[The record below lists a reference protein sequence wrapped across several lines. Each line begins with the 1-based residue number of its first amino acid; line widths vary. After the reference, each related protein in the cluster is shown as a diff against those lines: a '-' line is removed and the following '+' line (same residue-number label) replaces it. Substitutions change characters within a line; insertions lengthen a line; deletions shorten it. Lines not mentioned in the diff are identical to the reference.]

1 MTIFKKILDDKGVL
15 VYSNK
20 GKSMLPLIKEGRDIL
35 VIKKETENIRKW
47 DIVLVQRPSGRYLLH
62 RIVKIHSDGTY
73 TLCGDNNIIYDLGIK
88 KSDIRGKL
96 VSIITDGK
104 ENNLTS
110 FSYRLYV
117 LFWCKPIYIRKICFK
132 IWNTQNTKIYHH

>member
-73 TLCGDNNIIYDLGIK
+73 TLCGDNNIIYDCPK
-88 KSDIRGKL
+88 MK
-96 VSIITDGK
+96 T
-104 ENNLTS
+104 
-110 FSYRLYV
+110 
-117 LFWCKPIYIRKICFK
+117 
-132 IWNTQNTKIYHH
+132 TQFT

>member
-47 DIVLVQRPSGRYLLH
+47 DIVLVQRPSG
-62 RIVKIHSDGTY
+62 
-73 TLCGDNNIIYDLGIK
+73 
-88 KSDIRGKL
+88 
-96 VSIITDGK
+96 
-104 ENNLTS
+104 
-110 FSYRLYV
+110 
-117 LFWCKPIYIRKICFK
+117 
-132 IWNTQNTKIYHH
+132 